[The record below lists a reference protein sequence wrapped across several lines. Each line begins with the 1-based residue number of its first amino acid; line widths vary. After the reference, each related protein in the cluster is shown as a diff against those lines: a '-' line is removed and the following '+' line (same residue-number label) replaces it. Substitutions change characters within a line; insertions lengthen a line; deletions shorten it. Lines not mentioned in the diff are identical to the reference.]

1 MANLVNFPQ
10 LYEILEKIKTYI
22 NNHTGDGTVQ
32 SVSIDNGTPA
42 LPDAGGNVDLAINL
56 DTIIRKSSTIK
67 VYTSGGIIDVSL
79 NHLNSD
85 TSDCI
90 VTASYLTN
98 QLSSLNGYVKSISVN
113 NGTSAIPDSLGHV
126 DLDIPVYSLEVAGGS
141 ITASIDG
148 GSPVSA
154 VNGNIPLTIP
164 GNYITRVYA
173 HGRTYTS
180 VNNDKSIDLGYTGKP
195 LYNAK
200 LRTIPGTTQ
209 YMSSFCV
216 IYPQQGAVFDLYDD
230 RGGRIRISNKEI
242 MSCEGDFYVLWSKF
256 GVLQDAILIS
266 CTINTI
272 SCDIYAETTYSFDV
286 VTSIDQNNDLVT
298 TSVSK
303 DSWHEQINALGLTR
317 DDLVSTYNDSY
328 LLWWKKPLQYR
339 SVQRDTN
346 TLYPKMVFD
355 VMSDL
360 ASNTPQD
367 DVTGVPFYWLNFF
380 TDGSLRC
387 AQWVFKNCYTAGMEY
402 EGTMYDWKFK
412 LPYYP
417 GNTMP
422 GGWKLIDI
430 CIGSTTVTR
439 DNRPVHV
446 TICDGFNNVL
456 IDETLQPVSLANT
469 NYAVDMLYHK
479 YIWLRYET
487 ESRTYQVSYHDPK

>member
-22 NNHTGDGTVQ
+22 NNHTGEGTVQ
-32 SVSIDNGTPA
+32 SVSIDGNDPV
-42 LPDAGGNVDLAINL
+42 LPDAGGNVDLDIDLN
-56 DTIIRKSSTIK
+56 TIIRKSSTIK

-90 VTASYLTN
+90 VTSSYLTD
-98 QLSSLNGYVKSISVN
+98 QLSNLNGYVRSVSVN
-113 NGTSAIPDSLGHV
+113 NGTSAIPDSLGHI
-126 DLDIPVYSLEVAGGS
+126 DLEIPVYSLEVAGGS

-148 GSPVSA
+148 GSPISA
-154 VNGNIPLTIP
+154 VNGNIPLQIP

-173 HGRTYTS
+173 HGSTYMS

-195 LYNAK
+195 LYNAM
-200 LRTIPGTTQ
+200 LRIVPGTTQ

-216 IYPQQGAVFDLYDD
+216 IYPQLGAVFDLYDS
-230 RGGRIRISNKEI
+230 RGGRMRIANNTI
-242 MSCEGDFYVLWSKF
+242 MSCEGDFYAIRTRY
-256 GVLQDAILIS
+256 GILQDAILIS

-272 SCDIYAETTYSFDV
+272 SCDIYAESTYAFDV
-286 VTSIDQNNDLVT
+286 ATSIGQNNDLVLT
-298 TSVSK
+298 RVSK
-303 DSWHEQINALGLTR
+303 DSWHTQITAIGLTR
-317 DDLVSTYNDSY
+317 DDLVSTYEDSN

-346 TLYPKMVFD
+346 ELYPKMVFD
-355 VMSDL
+355 VMGDQ
-360 ASNTPQD
+360 SNTPD
-367 DVTGVPFYWLNFF
+367 IDPTGVPFYWLNYF
-380 TDGSLRC
+380 TTGSLRC
-387 AQWVFKNCYTAGMEY
+387 AQWVFKNCYTLGMEY

-417 GNTMP
+417 GQAMTD
-422 GGWKLIDI
+422 GWKLIDI

-439 DNRPVHV
+439 DSRPVHV

-456 IDETLQPVSLANT
+456 IDETLQPVALANT
-469 NYAVDMLYHK
+469 DYAVDMLYHK